1 MLPTRKNLIK
11 ERKILSQEVEFLRK
25 QLIPKIP
32 SEPVTPFVETASYSI
47 AQDPGRMTEEKER
60 DVWCVAP
67 IDLLWTLFT
76 DLCLETNWRNVAYEN
91 DKLFNMNYYYHYFYH
106 LLAPDFQKV
115 VRSFLYIYAGSLLLL
130 FFCHENVYFKDS
142 KKEKKRKEGAEK
154 RISFYTNYCL
164 PYFNA
169 SYTS

>member
-1 MLPTRKNLIK
+1 
-11 ERKILSQEVEFLRK
+11 
-25 QLIPKIP
+25 
-32 SEPVTPFVETASYSI
+32 
-47 AQDPGRMTEEKER
+47 
-60 DVWCVAP
+60 
-67 IDLLWTLFT
+67 
-76 DLCLETNWRNVAYEN
+76 
-91 DKLFNMNYYYHYFYH
+91 MNYYYHYFYH

-154 RISFYTNYCL
+154 RISFYTKYCL